1 MNKIDFSSGD
11 RIRVH
16 SQIKEGDRTRT
27 QMFDGTVIA
36 IRGRSENKTFT
47 VRKIASSAIGV
58 ERIWPLNS
66 PTITKIEVVKKKK
79 TRRAKLYFMRTLK
92 GKAATAF

>member
-1 MNKIDFSSGD
+1 MDKIDFSAGD

-27 QMFDGTVIA
+27 QLFEGTVIA
-36 IRGRSENKTFT
+36 IRGRGENRTFT
-47 VRKIASSAIGV
+47 VRRIATNSIGV
-58 ERIWPLNS
+58 ERIWPANS
-66 PTITKIEVVKKKK
+66 PLISKVDVVKKRKA
-79 TRRAKLYFMRTLK
+79 RRAKLYFMRQLT